1 MRRDDAN
8 GFVAIEFL
16 LAIALL
22 FLPVVLLVA
31 SLPQW
36 SERQHAATVAADEAA
51 RVAVAAWPA
60 DGTVAA
66 VQAADD
72 VAFTYGIPARDL
84 DVAVSP
90 RPGRGDLLIVT
101 VTIRMPAV
109 AVPLL
114 ARAASWSWTAHEARR
129 IDDYRSR

>member
-1 MRRDDAN
+1 MRRDVR

-22 FLPVVLLVA
+22 LLPVVLLVA

-51 RVAVAAWPA
+51 RVAIAAWPA
-60 DGTVAA
+60 DGTTPATE
-66 VQAADD
+66 AADT
-72 VAFTYGIPARDL
+72 VASTYGVPASDL
-84 DVAVSP
+84 DVTISP
-90 RPGRGDLLIVT
+90 PPPRGGLLTVT
-101 VTIRMPAV
+101 VTIRMPAI
-109 AVPLL
+109 AAPLL
-114 ARAASWSWTAHEARR
+114 AHAAAWSWTAHESRR

>member
-1 MRRDDAN
+1 MTRDTR

-22 FLPVVLLVA
+22 FLPMVLLVA

-51 RVAVAAWPA
+51 RVAIAAWPA
-60 DGTVAA
+60 DGGERATEAADTVALTSG
-66 VQAADD
+66 V
-72 VAFTYGIPARDL
+72 PASDL
-84 DVAVSP
+84 DIAVSP
-90 RPGRGDLLIVT
+90 PPPRGGLLTVT

-114 ARAASWSWTAHEARR
+114 AHAASWSWTARESRR